1 MSLNATAQFNK
12 KTMEKDQLDSTRW
25 IAITN
30 TLSRKQNYYKKEAFY
45 IFCVKRCVNCC
56 QFIKLFLIIF
66 KGFL

>member
-45 IFCVKRCVNCC
+45 IFCV
-56 QFIKLFLIIF
+56 
-66 KGFL
+66 